1 MSVIKHDFGKKNRLI
16 VRRFRRLLRLDA
28 MHEANVGA
36 NPLPYL
42 ERASYRIDQL
52 EGILF
57 EAATA
62 LKPASN
68 ETPSTE
74 TIEVT
79 KSEYERLSRCRAII
93 EMGLKKV
100 GPPGELL

>member
-16 VRRFRRLLRLDA
+16 VRRFRSLLRLDA
-28 MHEANVGA
+28 MHEANVRA

-42 ERASYRIDQL
+42 ERASHRIDQL

-62 LKPASN
+62 LKPASG
-68 ETPSTE
+68 EGSPTE
-74 TIEVT
+74 TIEVS
-79 KSEYERLSRCRAII
+79 KAEYERLLRCRTIV
-93 EMGLKKV
+93 ETGLKKV

>member
-28 MHEANVGA
+28 MHEANVRA

-42 ERASYRIDQL
+42 ERASHRIDQL

-62 LKPASN
+62 LKPASG
-68 ETPSTE
+68 ETPSAE
-74 TIEVT
+74 TIEVP
-79 KSEYERLSRCRAII
+79 KAEYERLSRCRTII
-93 EMGLKKV
+93 ETGLKKV